1 MRNICRGDHSY
12 WMERKEDCL
21 KKLRIILADDH
32 ALVRAGIRVLVESIP
47 GVEVIGEAGNG
58 NEALALIERT
68 SPDIALLDMAMPEL
82 NGLGVT
88 EAVAKRFPE
97 VKVIIL
103 SMHQSA
109 EFVLHALRAGAVG
122 YIVKDGASSELEAG
136 IEAVAR
142 GESYLSPAIWRLV
155 IASSLARAEQTK
167 TVQELTT
174 RQRQVLR
181 LLVEGQTMKEIAYSL
196 GVSIKTVEAHRAQLM
211 DRLKIHDIPGLVRY
225 AMRTGLTPPEEL
237 E

>member
-1 MRNICRGDHSY
+1 METRGD
-12 WMERKEDCL
+12 RI

-32 ALVRAGIRVLVESIP
+32 ALVRAGIRVLIESIP
-47 GVEVIGEAGNG
+47 GVEVLGEAGNG

-68 SPDIALLDMAMPEL
+68 APDIALLDMAMPEL

-88 EAVAKRFPE
+88 EAVTRRFPE

-109 EFVLHALRAGAVG
+109 EFVLHALRAGADG
-122 YIVKDGASSELEAG
+122 YIVKDGASSELGAA

-142 GESYLSPAIWRLV
+142 GESYLSPAVSRLV
-155 IASSLARAEQTK
+155 IASSLGRAEQTK
-167 TVQELTT
+167 TVQDLTA

-181 LLVEGQTMKEIAYSL
+181 LLVEGQTMKEIAFDL
-196 GVSIKTVEAHRAQLM
+196 GVSIKTIEAHRAQLM
-211 DRLKIHDIPGLVRY
+211 ERLKIHDIPGLVRY
-225 AMRTGLTPPEEL
+225 AMRTGLTPPEEPC
-237 E
+237 

>member
-1 MRNICRGDHSY
+1 V
-12 WMERKEDCL
+12 

-32 ALVRAGIRVLVESIP
+32 ALVRAGVRVLVENIP
-47 GVEVIGEAGNG
+47 NVEVIGEAGNG
-58 NEALALIERT
+58 NQALALIEST

-82 NGLGVT
+82 NGLAVT
-88 EAVAKRFPE
+88 EAISSRFPE

-109 EFVLHALRAGAVG
+109 EFVLHALRAGADG
-122 YIVKDGASSELEAG
+122 YIVKDGASSELAAA

-142 GESYLSPAIWRLV
+142 GESYLSPAVSRLV
-155 IASSLARAEQTK
+155 IANSLGRPEQ
-167 TVQELTT
+167 VPELTA

-181 LLVEGQTMKEIAYSL
+181 LLVQGQSMKEIAYTL

-225 AMRTGLTPPEEL
+225 AMRTGLIPPEEPG
-237 E
+237 

>member
-142 GESYLSPAIWRLV
+142 YI
-155 IASSLARAEQTK
+155 
-167 TVQELTT
+167 
-174 RQRQVLR
+174 
-181 LLVEGQTMKEIAYSL
+181 EIL
-196 GVSIKTVEAHRAQLM
+196 GA
-211 DRLKIHDIPGLVRY
+211 
-225 AMRTGLTPPEEL
+225 
-237 E
+237 